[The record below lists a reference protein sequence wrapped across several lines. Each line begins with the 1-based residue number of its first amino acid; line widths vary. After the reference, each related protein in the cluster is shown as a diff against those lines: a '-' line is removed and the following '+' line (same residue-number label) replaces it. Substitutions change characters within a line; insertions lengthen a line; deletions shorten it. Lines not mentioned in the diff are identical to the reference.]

1 MVDILK
7 KSMVVVIAA
16 AMIFSAV
23 PFTGSMTAYA
33 DDQEPAAIQDTYEID
48 GVSYYNTGSAAFAK
62 DKTRFYKE
70 LLGTRTDNIK
80 LALPKIGIQDEKNCS
95 VSDAWLLMGL
105 ALSQYKAEVTHQYEY
120 ELLGGAAIEGQ
131 YDLTYDDGGTGRRY
145 DPEVKNSLK
154 EAEEYVL
161 KDIHGDSSLTGLLTD
176 KTNKET
182 VLVSA
187 INGKQG
193 RLNHTIAAYFYNFRV
208 SPIIPEDKGSNY
220 VTTTV
225 KDSESISSSTASA
238 IRNNTSSSVT
248 GSQSVSTSESVSASS
263 SINGSE
269 SYSFAESLKYGGGYE
284 FPVGV
289 KLSIELGITAT
300 QAISEGWS
308 TGESCSRSNSES
320 HNVSVTLPPY
330 TSVLMTTKT
339 TEAEFY
345 SRYNCPVA
353 LVYDVI
359 LVGYNLRG
367 YSSGESVFSKIFTF
381 ENQTGGARADILERS
396 QLPETYSDDD
406 DISWAGSY
414 SFIDNL
420 NHGDYY
426 CPKEVLDYVTGYA
439 PMSSTGAAFKDS
451 IKVVSSEV
459 EDFMPTL
466 PLRRIKI
473 TEPNIDVIS
482 DESSYNKYTYYTAQM
497 NVGDFSYA
505 NYMTLEGLNEKN
517 APYYGF
523 SKDNGYW
530 VITDKEGNEIA
541 SNDSPVELVKD
552 PVSGNWRYT
561 AVKPGTCFL
570 VFRID
575 EDKYGTADEP
585 QAYMTNDDLWKTAA
599 LEIIVTDKVTIPE
612 GKTLTYTGKEQT
624 GVDSGEYYTITGNTA
639 TNAGSYTATLS
650 LKDNTK
656 YKWSDGTTAD
666 KKVKWTISKAANPLK
681 VSAKTATVKYS
692 KLKKKTQTLA
702 VTKVIKF
709 TKKLNDKKTYTLVS
723 AKKGSKSFK
732 KYFKIN
738 KTTGKVT
745 IKKNSKMKK
754 GTYKVKVK
762 VKALGNSNYKASS
775 VKAVTFTI
783 KVK

>member
-1 MVDILK
+1 
-7 KSMVVVIAA
+7 
-16 AMIFSAV
+16 
-23 PFTGSMTAYA
+23 MTAYA
-33 DDQEPAAIQDTYEID
+33 DDQEPAAIQDTYEIND
-48 GVSYYNTGSAAFAK
+48 VSYYNTGSAAFAK

-105 ALSQYKAEVTHQYEY
+105 ALSQYKAEVTHQGEY
-120 ELLGGAAIEGQ
+120 KLLGGAAIEGQ
-131 YDLTYDDGGTGRRY
+131 YDITDDGELVGTGRRY

-161 KDIHGDSSLTGLLTD
+161 KDIHGDSSLTGFLTD
-176 KTNKET
+176 KTNDET

-220 VTTTV
+220 VTKTV

-263 SINGSE
+263 SISGSE

-367 YSSGESVFSKIFTF
+367 SSSSSDAGFSKMFTF
-381 ENQTGGARADILERS
+381 ENQSGGARADILERS
-396 QLPETYSDDD
+396 QLPETYPDDD
-406 DISWAGSY
+406 DIYWAGSNC
-414 SFIDNL
+414 FIDNL
-420 NHGDYY
+420 NYGDYY
-426 CPKEVLDYVTGYA
+426 CPKEVMDYVTGYA

-505 NYMTLEGLNEKN
+505 NYMTLAGLNEKD

-530 VITDKEGNEIA
+530 VLTDKEGNEID

-575 EDKYGTADEP
+575 EDKYGTVDEP
-585 QAYMTNDDLWKTAA
+585 QNYMTNDDLLKTAA

-624 GVDSGEYYTITGNTA
+624 GVDSSDYYTVSGNTA

-650 LKDNTK
+650 LKDNK
-656 YKWSDGTTAD
+656 NYKWSDGTAAD
-666 KKVKWTISKAANPLK
+666 KKIKWTISKAANPLNI
-681 VSAKTATVKYS
+681 STKTATIKYS
-692 KLKKKTQTLA
+692 KLKKKSQKLA
-702 VTKVIKF
+702 ATKVIRF
-709 TKKLNDKKTYTLVS
+709 TNQLNDKKTYTLSS
-723 AKKGSKSFK
+723 AKKGSKSYK

-745 IKKNSKMKK
+745 VKKGLKK
-754 GTYKVKVK
+754 GTYKLKVK
-762 VKALGNSNYKASS
+762 VKASGNTNYNASA
-775 VKAVTFTI
+775 VKTVTF
-783 KVK
+783 KVRVK